1 MCVEGTEPIS
11 SREASAAN
19 CLALSSWCFGLFWD
33 RISCSPGWLLTIL
46 CSMTLNS
53 FPYSLHVM
61 GLVRFYVIHWIFK
74 GICFV
79 FVGCECVYVEIRGQ
93 VMEVFFYH
101 EGPRDQTEFVKF
113 VAGPLHMLSH
123 LLAPVHRLYFYHSPC
138 LIAHPSLSLNIC
150 LSNYN

>member
-19 CLALSSWCFGLFWD
+19 CLALSSWCFSLFWD

-61 GLVRFYVIHWIFK
+61 GLVRFYVIRWIFK

-79 FVGCECVYVEIRGQ
+79 FVGCECIYMEIRGQ

-113 VAGPLHMLSH
+113 VAGPLHSWAICWHQSTDISFSLPYCPSKLIIKYLS
-123 LLAPVHRLYFYHSPC
+123 
-138 LIAHPSLSLNIC
+138 I
-150 LSNYN
+150 